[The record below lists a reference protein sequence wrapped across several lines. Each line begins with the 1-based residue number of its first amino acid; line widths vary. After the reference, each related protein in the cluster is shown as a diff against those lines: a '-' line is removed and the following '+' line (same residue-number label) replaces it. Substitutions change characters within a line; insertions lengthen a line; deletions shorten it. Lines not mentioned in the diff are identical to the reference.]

1 MNRRDCM
8 KSTLKSALALLS
20 TKLTTGSPTSQAQSP
35 IAPGDTR
42 IFQPIFDLNFADDRG
57 IAQWWLPELVLL
69 GNTDRHY
76 ASFRPSQWQRDGKDW
91 TYRYENEDGAL
102 SLTATVER
110 IDQGW
115 IASLTVGNQSDET
128 WRNVVTPVC
137 LLLRASEVFQDSTW
151 KRTFYRSDGQFLTFH
166 GRETD
171 GGRPIYRMSL
181 VKGQEQIERTERHQ
195 KKWGF
200 TKRPSD
206 EGIIGVISDDQS
218 TVLTTTWNPTHHLQA
233 NQKRTFSC
241 IHANPFFGS
250 LQPGETRTRRGCVLL
265 TPGDLSQAWD
275 ATKKVSEQL

>member
-1 MNRRDCM
+1 MVSRGKLIVSGCSNRHFPFEPR
-8 KSTLKSALALLS
+8 LATPPAS
-20 TKLTTGSPTSQAQSP
+20 EWTFEP
-35 IAPGDTR
+35 I
-42 IFQPIFDLNFADDRG
+42 
-57 IAQWWLPELVLL
+57 VLL
-69 GNTDRHY
+69 
-76 ASFRPSQWQRDGKDW
+76 A
-91 TYRYENEDGAL
+91 A
-102 SLTATVER
+102 V
-110 IDQGW
+110 
-115 IASLTVGNQSDET
+115 
-128 WRNVVTPVC
+128 
-137 LLLRASEVFQDSTW
+137 
-151 KRTFYRSDGQFLTFH
+151 
-166 GRETD
+166 ETD